1 MNISTSIGIY
11 DFLNYLV
18 IGAILSFIFIPWIP
32 QNAATLV
39 LWAIPCFIAGLIFH
53 KVIESSIGKYTRNNK
68 ELILSTFRKEAQYC
82 DKKIN
87 EPILIEKEYYR
98 AYYSLLEKNLLGNI
112 PELEAISSFFQD
124 LFFIVLIYTITSSF
138 LSLYSICNNCV
149 SQTNIDFSLCVIYGI
164 LCTLCFLL
172 ATFLLYYI
180 PYKKLPYRY
189 SNCVKYIVCFSVI
202 LCIIFAAYA
211 GAAIF
216 NQPIHITDKISLY
229 KKIHEIFIT
238 NFHPALILASN
249 SITIPLDFLSLPL
262 LPLFLL
268 LRCITEKKI
277 FTLVWEGYIFMCLN
291 KKDIIN

>member
-39 LWAIPCFIAGLIFH
+39 LWAIPCFIVGLIFH
-53 KVIESSIGKYTRNNK
+53 KVIESLIGKYTRNNK

-87 EPILIEKEYYR
+87 ESNSIEKEYYR
-98 AYYSLLEKNLLGNI
+98 AYYSLLEKNLLGKI

-124 LFFIVLIYTITSSF
+124 LFFIVLIYTSF
-138 LSLYSICNNCV
+138 LLFHSIYYKGFDWYFIC
-149 SQTNIDFSLCVIYGI
+149 DFVIYVIFYI
-164 LCTLCFLL
+164 LCFRLAEFLNYPILQKIWPCKYPNCTKCRFYLVMILFFIFSTSVGFTLYDQLYQQIQE
-172 ATFLLYYI
+172 TF
-180 PYKKLPYRY
+180 
-189 SNCVKYIVCFSVI
+189 
-202 LCIIFAAYA
+202 
-211 GAAIF
+211 
-216 NQPIHITDKISLY
+216 T
-229 KKIHEIFIT
+229 T
-238 NFHPALILASN
+238 NFHPALILAN
-249 SITIPLDFLSLPL
+249 KSITTPLLLSLPL

-268 LRCITEKKI
+268 LRNSTEKKI

>member
-18 IGAILSFIFIPWIP
+18 IGAILSFIFVPWIP
-32 QNAATLV
+32 QNATTLV
-39 LWAIPCFIAGLIFH
+39 LWAIPCFIVGLIFH
-53 KVIESSIGKYTRNNK
+53 KVIESLIGKYTRNNK
-68 ELILSTFRKEAQYC
+68 KLILSAFRKEAQYC

-98 AYYSLLEKNLLGNI
+98 AYYSLLEKNLLGKI

-124 LFFIVLIYTITSSF
+124 LFFIVLFYTSF
-138 LSLYSICNNCV
+138 LLYHSICNKNLGWYIFYNCIV
-149 SQTNIDFSLCVIYGI
+149 YGI
-164 LCTLCFLL
+164 PYILYVLL
-172 ATFLLYYI
+172 AKYSIPWEKQLDYI
-180 PYKKLPYRY
+180 REKW
-189 SNCVKYIVCFSVI
+189 
-202 LCIIFAAYA
+202 
-211 GAAIF
+211 
-216 NQPIHITDKISLY
+216 LY
-229 KKIHEIFIT
+229 KYPNCTKCIFYFVMILFFIFITYIGFILYTQLYQQILENFTT
-238 NFHPALILASN
+238 NFHPASLLASE
-249 SITIPLDFLSLPL
+249 STTTTLGFLSSLL